1 MLKRMRLIASF
12 LVPVAAIVGTAS
24 AQSAAAMDSAVIY
37 ENCAAQDSGL
47 PLQNC
52 ATVLIDRSL
61 RGVMIRDSGHADLP
75 LGELS
80 DTFVVL
86 NSSDIPIAVPKKD
99 YRGQKTWTYGD
110 HVYRKIV
117 SQRKYFLD
125 EAPLD
130 VIAVMR
136 KSDVGSERADDKKLL
151 RKAVLTFWFS
161 PQAGV
166 KALAFPDHE
175 QFNGD
180 AFFCA
185 SSVCAMAGVVAAD

>member
-1 MLKRMRLIASF
+1 MSSF
-12 LVPVAAIVGTAS
+12 FT
-24 AQSAAAMDSAVIY
+24 
-37 ENCAAQDSGL
+37 
-47 PLQNC
+47 
-52 ATVLIDRSL
+52 
-61 RGVMIRDSGHADLP
+61 DLP
-75 LGELS
+75 LGDPS
-80 DTFVVL
+80 DKFVVL
-86 NSSDIPIAVPKKD
+86 NSSDLPIAVPKKD
-99 YRGQKTWTYGD
+99 YRSQKTWTYGD

-117 SQRKYFLD
+117 LQRKYFLD
-125 EAPLD
+125 ETPLN

-136 KSDVGSERADDKKLL
+136 KSDVDSESAGDKKSLG
-151 RKAVLTFWFS
+151 KAVLTFWFS